1 MSIAT
6 KKVLIKKKDVTSVQD
21 LDTFLSSMNLV
32 FGEPAV
38 LSKSNYNRLYIGD
51 YNGNKILVGPYL
63 AGDGISLNDGVI
75 SMTYPITALG
85 DAGQVLSVNSN
96 EDAVEW
102 RTLIGIEHGTTA
114 YWATRT
120 DYVPAAGTICI
131 YDDAYTKDNVSY
143 PRIKIG
149 SGNAF
154 IADLAF
160 TDKYLEDLIND
171 HINDSVS
178 HITAAER
185 STWNNKIHLSSND
198 TVTGETLQLQ
208 ITTN

>member
-1 MSIAT
+1 MSVSN
-6 KKVLIKKKDVTSVQD
+6 KKVLIKKKNATSVQD
-21 LDTFLSSMNLV
+21 LDTFLSNMNLA
-32 FGEPAV
+32 FGEPAIV
-38 LSKSNYNRLYIGD
+38 SKNNYNRLYIGD
-51 YNGNKILVGPYL
+51 YNGQKILVGPYL
-63 AGDGISLNDGVI
+63 AGDGITLNDGVI
-75 SMTYPITALG
+75 SMTYPITTLG
-85 DAGQVLSVNSN
+85 TAGQVLSIDS
-96 EDAVEW
+96 DGDSMEW

-120 DYVPAAGTICI
+120 DYIPAAGTICI

-149 SGNAF
+149 SGNSY

-171 HINDSVS
+171 HINDSVK

-198 TVTGETLQLQ
+198 TVTSETLQLQ